1 MRSDA
6 AAMRNIFA
14 PGGKLSRE
22 IADYESRPQ
31 QIQFAEEVL
40 AALTE
45 GGSLVIEAATG
56 VGKSIGYLVPS
67 LAVSLSTDSRVLIS
81 TNTKNLQEQLIE
93 RDLPVLRRIF
103 GRGFSAAALKG
114 RGNYLCL
121 RKWSGLLE
129 SDRDDRAQSFI
140 GLVTSGLELFPN
152 GDVAEAASAENFR
165 LWEQVQS
172 DSSTCLAAACR
183 HASNCYWRTARRKAS
198 QANIVIVNHSLLFS
212 DVTCGRT
219 LLPEYDKLVMDEAHN
234 IERVA
239 TEHFGFDVT
248 RERLRKET
256 ERLVSSRGIL
266 PSIRR
271 KLARRI
277 PKLRRLSFSSRTQEF
292 ETALAELG
300 GLSDRAFARLSELI
314 AGFGPAVAVRFGGER
329 FSIPAEFEEAAYSCS
344 RVEELLNG
352 LAEFL
357 KENSELL
364 NEPEELLAEVAGAAE
379 RWRRLSTD
387 IMFLW
392 EGSSSE
398 HVYWVEHR
406 SGTDLAVRA
415 CPVWARNDMREH
427 LFSGL
432 KSVVMTSATMAV
444 AGSLEHF
451 VFRMGLEGAYEPRRV
466 VIGSPFDYSRQV
478 AVAVPED
485 FADPRTDGFAS
496 ATADLLMQL
505 LAIEPRKTLVLFT
518 SYEML
523 REVHEAVAGE
533 LRELGFTVLGQGIDG
548 ARSEIMDSFRTSA
561 RAVLL
566 GTSSFWEGIDLPGEA
581 LEMLVLV
588 RLPFSVPDDPLVQAR
603 SEALQEEGKE
613 PFKDYLLPEAVIRL
627 RQGFGRLIR
636 RRTDRGAVIIIDPR
650 IARASYGSMF
660 QKSLPAAIK
669 RCSTAELPSM
679 VSGWFGRLEDETSS
693 SVVEGRGS
701 IENPGRAAPHRGRSS
716 RDLEAEAIRDE
727 ADKNGKQ
734 RQS

>member
-1 MRSDA
+1 M
-6 AAMRNIFA
+6 
-14 PGGKLSRE
+14 SRE
-22 IADYESRPQ
+22 ITDYEPRPQ

-40 AALTE
+40 STLTD

-67 LAVSLSTDSRVLIS
+67 LAVSLATDSRVLVS
-81 TNTKNLQEQLIE
+81 TNTRNLQEQLID
-93 RDLPVLRRIF
+93 RDLPVLKRIF
-103 GRGFSAAALKG
+103 RGGFSAAVLKG

-121 RKWSGLLE
+121 RRWSVLGESAVEEKARSFTQLVASLLE
-129 SDRDDRAQSFI
+129 ASPD
-140 GLVTSGLELFPN
+140 
-152 GDVAEAASAENFR
+152 GDVGEAASSLDFR

-172 DSSTCLAAACR
+172 ESSTCLAAACP
-183 HASNCYWRTARRKAS
+183 HAPRCYWRAARRKAS

-212 DVTCGRT
+212 DVTCGKT
-219 LLPEYDKLVMDEAHN
+219 LLPEYDKLIADEAHN

-239 TEHFGFDVT
+239 TDHFGVEVT

-266 PSIRR
+266 PSVRR
-271 KLARRI
+271 KLSRRI
-277 PKLRRLSFSSRTQEF
+277 PRLRRLTFSTRAQEF
-292 ETALAELG
+292 DAAVAELAVLADG
-300 GLSDRAFARLSELI
+300 AFARLSELL
-314 AGFGPAVAVRFGGER
+314 AGFGASAAVRFGGDR
-329 FSIPAEFEEAAYSCS
+329 FSMPVEFEQAAYSCS
-344 RVEELLNG
+344 RIEEMLNG

-364 NEPEELLAEVAGAAE
+364 TEPEVLLAEVTGAAE
-379 RWRRLSTD
+379 RWRGLAGD

-392 EGSSSE
+392 ESSSSE

-406 SGTDLAVRA
+406 FGNDLAVRA

-432 KSVVMTSATMAV
+432 RSVVMTSATMAV

-485 FADPRTDGFAS
+485 FEDPRSDGFAC
-496 ATADLLMQL
+496 ATADLLEQI
-505 LAIEPRKTLVLFT
+505 LAAEPRKTLVLFT

-523 REVHEAVAGE
+523 RRVHEE
-533 LRELGFTVLGQGIDG
+533 LSAELSGRGFAVLGQGIDG
-548 ARSEIMDSFRTSA
+548 ARSEIMESFRTA
-561 RAVLL
+561 RKAVLL

-613 PFKDYLLPEAVIRL
+613 PFTDYLLPEAVIRL

-636 RRTDRGAVIIIDPR
+636 RRTDRGVVIIIDPR
-650 IARASYGSMF
+650 IAKASYGSVF
-660 QKSLPAAIK
+660 QKSLPAAVQ
-669 RCSTAELPSM
+669 RCSAAELPSL
-679 VSGWFGRLEDETSS
+679 VSGWFSRLEGKSS
-693 SVVEGRGS
+693 CRFRR
-701 IENPGRAAPHRGRSS
+701 N
-716 RDLEAEAIRDE
+716 
-727 ADKNGKQ
+727 
-734 RQS
+734 

>member
-1 MRSDA
+1 MRD
-6 AAMRNIFA
+6 IFS
-14 PGGKLSRE
+14 PGGRLSSE
-22 IADYESRPQ
+22 IPDYEPRPQ

-40 AALTE
+40 SALTD

-67 LAVSLSTDSRVLIS
+67 LAVSLATDSRVLIS

-93 RDLPVLRRIF
+93 RDIPVLRRIF
-103 GRGFSAAALKG
+103 RAGFTAAALKG

-121 RKWSGLLE
+121 RKWRDLSE
-129 SDRDDRAQSFI
+129 SAADEKVGSFVR
-140 GLVTSGLELFPN
+140 LVASELKLFHN
-152 GDVAEAASAENFR
+152 GDVGEAASSEDFR

-172 DSSTCLAAACR
+172 DSSTCLAAACPR
-183 HASNCYWRTARRKAS
+183 AAGCYWRAARRKAS

-239 TEHFGFDVT
+239 TDHFGVEVT
-248 RERLRKET
+248 GERLRKET
-256 ERLVSSRGIL
+256 DRLVSSRGIL
-266 PSIRR
+266 PSVRR
-271 KLARRI
+271 KLSRRV
-277 PKLRRLSFSSRTQEF
+277 PKLRRLSFSSMTQEF
-292 ETALAELG
+292 EAALAELSA
-300 GLSDRAFARLSELI
+300 LSDRAFARLSELL
-314 AGFGPAVAVRFGGER
+314 AGFGSSTAVRFGGDR
-329 FSIPAEFEEAAYSCS
+329 FSIPAEFEQAAYSCS

-364 NEPEELLAEVAGAAE
+364 SEAEEILAEVAGAAE
-379 RWRRLSTD
+379 RWRRLAAD
-387 IMFLW
+387 VMFLW

-406 SGTDLAVRA
+406 FGADLAVRA

-432 KSVVMTSATMAV
+432 RSVVMTSATMAV

-451 VFRMGLEGAYEPRRV
+451 VFRMGLDGAFEPRRV

-485 FADPRTDGFAS
+485 FEDPRSEGFAR
-496 ATADLLMQL
+496 ATATLLRQL
-505 LAIEPRKTLVLFT
+505 LAAEPRKTLVLFT

-523 REVHEAVAGE
+523 RRVHESVTGE
-533 LRELGFTVLGQGIDG
+533 LTDLGFSVLGQGIDG
-548 ARSEIMDSFRTSA
+548 ARSEIMDAFRTA
-561 RAVLL
+561 DRAVLL

-613 PFKDYLLPEAVIRL
+613 PFTDYLLPEAVIRL

-636 RRTDRGAVIIIDPR
+636 RRTDRGAVVIIDPR
-650 IARASYGSMF
+650 IARASYGPVF
-660 QKSLPAAIK
+660 QKSLPAAIR
-669 RCSTAELPSM
+669 RCTAAELPSV
-679 VSGWFGRLEDETSS
+679 VSGWFSRLEGTSDGRRREAS
-693 SVVEGRGS
+693 RPGTGAECDSRGS
-701 IENPGRAAPHRGRSS
+701 RS
-716 RDLEAEAIRDE
+716 
-727 ADKNGKQ
+727 
-734 RQS
+734 

>member
-1 MRSDA
+1 LRSDA
-6 AAMRNIFA
+6 AAIRDIFA

-22 IADYESRPQ
+22 IPDYEPRPQ
-31 QIQFAEEVL
+31 QIQYAEEVL
-40 AALTE
+40 STLTD

-67 LAVSLSTDSRVLIS
+67 LAVSLATESRVLVS

-93 RDLPVLRRIF
+93 RDLRVLKRIF
-103 GRGFSAAALKG
+103 RGGFSAAALKG

-121 RKWSGLLE
+121 RRWGVLRE
-129 SDRDDRAQSFI
+129 SAADEKARVFI
-140 GLVTSGLELFPN
+140 GLVTSQLETSPD
-152 GDVAEAASAENFR
+152 GDVGEAASSVDFR

-172 DSSTCLAAACR
+172 DSCTCLAAACPQ
-183 HASNCYWRTARRKAS
+183 ASRCYWRTARRKAA

-219 LLPEYDKLVMDEAHN
+219 LLPEYDKLIMDEAHN

-239 TEHFGFDVT
+239 TDHFGVEVT

-256 ERLVSSRGIL
+256 DRLVSSRGIL
-266 PSIRR
+266 SSVR
-271 KLARRI
+271 KKLSRRI
-277 PKLRRLSFSSRTQEF
+277 PKLRRLSFSTRTQEF
-292 ETALAELG
+292 EGELAELAA
-300 GLSDRAFARLSELI
+300 LSDRAFAGLSELV
-314 AGFGPAVAVRFGGER
+314 AGFAPSAAVRFGGDR
-329 FSIPAEFEEAAYSCS
+329 FSAPAEFEKAAYSCS
-344 RVEELLNG
+344 RIEEMLNG

-364 NEPEELLAEVAGAAE
+364 TEPEVLLAEVAGATE
-379 RWRRLSTD
+379 RWRGLAGD

-392 EGSSSE
+392 ESSSAE

-406 SGTDLAVRA
+406 FGTDLAVRA

-432 KSVVMTSATMAV
+432 RSVVMTSATMAV

-485 FADPRTDGFAS
+485 FEDPRSDGFAG
-496 ATADLLMQL
+496 ATAALLTQL
-505 LAIEPRKTLVLFT
+505 LAAEPRKTLVLFT

-523 REVHEAVAGE
+523 RRVHEAVSGE
-533 LRELGFTVLGQGIDG
+533 LTERGFVVLGQGVDG
-548 ARSEIMDSFRTSA
+548 ARSEIMDAFRSA
-561 RAVLL
+561 DRAVLL

-613 PFKDYLLPEAVIRL
+613 PFTDYLLPEAVIRL

-636 RRTDRGAVIIIDPR
+636 RRTDRGAVVIIDPR
-650 IARASYGSMF
+650 IARASYGSIF
-660 QKSLPAAIK
+660 QKSLPAAIR
-669 RCSTAELPSM
+669 RCSAAELPSV
-679 VSGWFGRLEDETSS
+679 VSGWFSRLEETSDD
-693 SVVEGRGS
+693 R
-701 IENPGRAAPHRGRSS
+701 RR
-716 RDLEAEAIRDE
+716 RD
-727 ADKNGKQ
+727 
-734 RQS
+734 